1 MAKEEKVQEE
11 TIQPQQDV
19 NRIREIIFG
28 AQMRAY
34 EQRFQAQQRD
44 LERLQQQLD
53 QLAEQVEQRDTNQS
67 NKTHELRNEVR
78 QGNAALREEL
88 RAIADALTNDK
99 VDRVALAEMF
109 VQLASH
115 LKDGASLGELLQGL
129 K

>member
-1 MAKEEKVQEE
+1 MTKEEGQREAV
-11 TIQPQQDV
+11 IQPQQDV

-34 EQRFQAQQRD
+34 EQRFQSQQRD

-53 QLAEQVEQRDTNQS
+53 QLAEQVEQRDSTQA
-67 NKTHELRNEVR
+67 NKTRDLRNEMR
-78 QGNAALREEL
+78 QANDTLREEL

-99 VDRVALAEMF
+99 VDRVALAEIF

-115 LKDGASLGELLQGL
+115 LKDGGSLGELLQGL

>member
-1 MAKEEKVQEE
+1 MAKEEEKKEAMIE
-11 TIQPQQDV
+11 PQQDV

-34 EQRFQAQQRD
+34 EQRFQTLQRD
-44 LERLQQQLD
+44 LERLQKQLD
-53 QLAEQVEQRDTNQS
+53 QLAEQVEQRDTNQG
-67 NKTHELRNEVR
+67 NKTRELRNEMR
-78 QGNAALREEL
+78 QANDTLREEL
-88 RAIADALTNDK
+88 RAIAQALTNDK

-115 LKDGASLGELLQGL
+115 LKDGGSLGELLQGL

>member
-1 MAKEEKVQEE
+1 MTKEEGQKEAI
-11 TIQPQQDV
+11 IQPQQDV

-34 EQRFQAQQRD
+34 EQRFQTQQRD

-53 QLAEQVEQRDTNQS
+53 QLTEQVEQRDTNQG
-67 NKTHELRNEVR
+67 NKTRELRNELR
-78 QGNAALREEL
+78 QTSDALREEL
-88 RAIADALTNDK
+88 RAIAQALTNDK

-115 LKDGASLGELLQGL
+115 LKDGGSLGELLQGL

>member
-1 MAKEEKVQEE
+1 MSKEEVQKDAI
-11 TIQPQQDV
+11 IQPQQDV

-53 QLAEQVEQRDTNQS
+53 QLAEQVEQRDTNQG
-67 NKTHELRNEVR
+67 NKTRDLRNELR
-78 QGNAALREEL
+78 QSNDALREEL
-88 RAIADALTNDK
+88 RAIAQALTNDK

-115 LKDGASLGELLQGL
+115 LENGGSLGELLQGL

>member
-1 MAKEEKVQEE
+1 MAKEGTPSDA

-53 QLAEQVEQRDTNQS
+53 QLAEQGEQRDSNQT
-67 NKTHELRNEVR
+67 NKTHDLRNEMR
-78 QGNAALREEL
+78 QANDTLREEL
-88 RAIADALTNDK
+88 RAIAQALTNDK

-115 LKDGASLGELLQGL
+115 LKDGGSLGELLQGL

>member
-1 MAKEEKVQEE
+1 MAKEEEKKEAMIE
-11 TIQPQQDV
+11 PQQDV

-34 EQRFQAQQRD
+34 EQRFQTLQRD
-44 LERLQQQLD
+44 LERLQKQLD
-53 QLAEQVEQRDTNQS
+53 QLAEQVEQRDTNQG
-67 NKTHELRNEVR
+67 NKTRELRNEIR
-78 QGNAALREEL
+78 QANDTLREEL
-88 RAIADALTNDK
+88 RAIAQALTNDK

-115 LKDGASLGELLQGL
+115 LKDGGSLGELLQGL

>member
-1 MAKEEKVQEE
+1 MAKEEAQKDAM
-11 TIQPQQDV
+11 IQPQQDV

-53 QLAEQVEQRDTNQS
+53 QLAEKAEERDTAQG
-67 NKTHELRNEVR
+67 NKTRELHNEMR
-78 QGNAALREEL
+78 QANDALREEL
-88 RAIADALTNDK
+88 RAITQALTNDK

-115 LKDGASLGELLQGL
+115 LKDGGSLGELLQGL